1 MIKEALNSEL
11 LNNID
16 SLKELVKYNLGIPS
30 KYLKD
35 DIIPKE
41 ELITSDKRII
51 DEQEKLDYFNSLS
64 DDELIEYY
72 INLLNNKINNH
83 KFEIDKFNNNIIK
96 AKKLLED
103 VNNWTFNDRI
113 FKRNEDSKGET
124 FQDMKDNIIQQL
136 NWFIEKGNID
146 NIYNSVNWHQNKIKE
161 IKLKLTEINS
171 GYVQE
176 DPILGSSTDI
186 KILSTLDYVKKRTIE
201 HHIHM
206 IEYFN
211 EQNSQYNKTTNDI
224 NSFVEEMIN
233 TIK

>member
-1 MIKEALNSEL
+1 M
-11 LNNID
+11 
-16 SLKELVKYNLGIPS
+16 
-30 KYLKD
+30 
-35 DIIPKE
+35 
-41 ELITSDKRII
+41 
-51 DEQEKLDYFNSLS
+51 
-64 DDELIEYY
+64 
-72 INLLNNKINNH
+72 LNNKINNH